1 MIASI
6 NDIKEIRP
14 IADNIPLN
22 RITIYLKEA
31 ENLYVIPLFG
41 ASLFKKISES
51 QDDYTTLFVGG
62 FYDNNKH
69 YFEGLRKSIAYIAY
83 SKMILNQDFNVT
95 AFGTM
100 FKNNEYSEHSNEKTL
115 LRISNDALSIG
126 IRYLDDC
133 VEYLKYI
140 KLLPCCNIN
149 RNNRNS
155 RIKIIGEI

>member
-6 NDIKEIRP
+6 NDIKNIRP
-14 IADNIPLN
+14 IADNIPSS

-31 ENLYVIPLFG
+31 ENLYVIPAFG
-41 ASLFKKISES
+41 ASIFKNISDNQEN
-51 QDDYTTLFVGG
+51 YTTLLEGG

-100 FKNNEYSEHSNEKTL
+100 FKNSEYSEHSNEKTL
-115 LRISNDALSIG
+115 LRISNDALAIG
-126 IRYLDDC
+126 LRYLDECLD
-133 VEYLKYI
+133 YLKYI
-140 KLLPCCNIN
+140 NVLPCCLNQTDRN
-149 RNNRNS
+149 R
-155 RIKIIGEI
+155 RIKIIGEN

>member
-6 NDIKEIRP
+6 NDIKNIRP
-14 IADNIPLN
+14 IADNIPSS

-31 ENLYVIPLFG
+31 ENLYVIPAFG
-41 ASLFKKISES
+41 ASIFKNISDNQEN
-51 QDDYTTLFVGG
+51 YTTLLEGG

-100 FKNNEYSEHSNEKTL
+100 FKNSEYSEHSNEKTL
-115 LRISNDALSIG
+115 LRISNDALAIG
-126 IRYLDDC
+126 LRYLDECLD
-133 VEYLKYI
+133 YLKYI
-140 KLLPCCNIN
+140 NVLPCCLNQTDRN
-149 RNNRNS
+149 R

>member
-6 NDIKEIRP
+6 NDIKNIRP
-14 IADNIPLN
+14 IADNIPSS

-31 ENLYVIPLFG
+31 ENLYVIPAFG
-41 ASLFKKISES
+41 ASLFKNISDNQEN
-51 QDDYTTLFVGG
+51 YTTLLEGG

-69 YFEGLRKSIAYIAY
+69 YFAGLRKSIAYIAY

-100 FKNNEYSEHSNEKTL
+100 FKNSEYSEHSNEKTL
-115 LRISNDALSIG
+115 LRISNDALAIG
-126 IRYLDDC
+126 LRYLDEC
-133 VEYLKYI
+133 LYYLKHI
-140 KLLPCCNIN
+140 NVLPCCLKQTDRN
-149 RNNRNS
+149 R

>member
-6 NDIKEIRP
+6 NDIKNIRP
-14 IADNIPLN
+14 IADNIPSS

-31 ENLYVIPLFG
+31 ENLYVIPAFG
-41 ASLFKKISES
+41 ASLFKNISDNQEN
-51 QDDYTTLFVGG
+51 YTTLLEGG
-62 FYDNNKH
+62 FYDNDKH

-100 FKNNEYSEHSNEKTL
+100 FKNSEYSEHSNEKTL
-115 LRISNDALSIG
+115 LRISNDALAIG
-126 IRYLDDC
+126 LRYLDECLD
-133 VEYLKYI
+133 YLKHI
-140 KLLPCCNIN
+140 NALPCCLNQTDRN
-149 RNNRNS
+149 R

>member
-6 NDIKEIRP
+6 NDIKNIRP
-14 IADNIPLN
+14 IADNIPSS

-31 ENLYVIPLFG
+31 ENLYVIPAFG
-41 ASLFKKISES
+41 ASLFKNIS
-51 QDDYTTLFVGG
+51 DDQENYVTLLEGG
-62 FYDNNKH
+62 FYDNDKH

-100 FKNNEYSEHSNEKTL
+100 FKNSEYSEHSNEKTL
-115 LRISNDALSIG
+115 LRISNDALAIG
-126 IRYLDDC
+126 LRYLDECLD
-133 VEYLKYI
+133 YLKHI
-140 KLLPCCNIN
+140 NVLPCCLNQTDRN
-149 RNNRNS
+149 R